1 MAEMRHGFKREECNA
16 RRQAAAPTRT
26 PRAIGCGVIAPSV
39 PAQARREPVQH
50 SASSPSSGCG
60 CSARS
65 SSLHSSAAHH
75 LPRRWCCLCHLQ
87 LSLLGLSLSPLRPP
101 LLLTISILLWL
112 HHRACR
118 SLGRPH
124 PPAHP
129 HPPSP
134 TRCLPRHSFTP
145 PLPPARSKSL
155 SVCLALRI
163 PILSHRL
170 SIFRCRFAKSCTSDT
185 VCLQSSAQLSK
196 SADPPLFGL
205 PVSGEQQ
212 DCLHPR
218 AHTPSIH
225 NPSIPNHTTTVPA
238 SGQCR
243 YSSSRHSLQHSWTAL
258 AR

>member
-1 MAEMRHGFKREECNA
+1 LAWQRMKHGFKRGMQCQTASGGPDSYPACHWMWWWRNL
-16 RRQAAAPTRT
+16 RF
-26 PRAIGCGVIAPSV
+26 APSV
-39 PAQARREPVQH
+39 PAQACRKPVQH
-50 SASSPSSGCG
+50 SASSPSSGRG

-87 LSLLGLSLSPLRPP
+87 LSLLGLSLSPLHPP

-118 SLGRPH
+118 SLARPH
-124 PPAHP
+124 PHP

-145 PLPPARSKSL
+145 PLPPSK
-155 SVCLALRI
+155 VAALR
-163 PILSHRL
+163 ILSHRL

-212 DCLHPR
+212 DCLHL
-218 AHTPSIH
+218 AHTP
-225 NPSIPNHTTTVPA
+225 
-238 SGQCR
+238 
-243 YSSSRHSLQHSWTAL
+243 
-258 AR
+258 

>member
-1 MAEMRHGFKREECNA
+1 VRFISLWVFRGWGPEERLAGRRLAGRRLWPGRDEAWVQTRGMQCQTASGGPESYPA
-16 RRQAAAPTRT
+16 RDW
-26 PRAIGCGVIAPSV
+26 VWLIAPSV

-50 SASSPSSGCG
+50 SASSPSSGRG

-118 SLGRPH
+118 SLGRSPT
-124 PPAHP
+124 HP

-145 PLPPARSKSL
+145 PLPSTLQIA
-155 SVCLALRI
+155 VCLPYVSL
-163 PILSHRL
+163 ILSHRL

-218 AHTPSIH
+218 AH
-225 NPSIPNHTTTVPA
+225 
-238 SGQCR
+238 
-243 YSSSRHSLQHSWTAL
+243 AL
-258 AR
+258 